1 MAPRTEPSLYK
12 VWQDKKDWQVS
23 WQTLPWDI
31 QNSSI
36 STFALIV
43 LLPSSL
49 ILPSHLY
56 VSLSTCLSRFILSA
70 SQQVPTSTPNSLAFS
85 KAALCSF
92 RAGGE
97 ACFERRAKT
106 GALNVNIYSLP
117 AETLLI
123 THDLTWSSIEEPLL
137 SIEGTCTIRQEEL
150 GPSCHMVAFNRTHL
164 MQKVK
169 IYSSVSFPQQSFW
182 LVIEGKAL
190 VFLLNCISVVSLT
203 SDFNQW
209 KY

>member
-1 MAPRTEPSLYK
+1 MS
-12 VWQDKKDWQVS
+12 
-23 WQTLPWDI
+23 
-31 QNSSI
+31 
-36 STFALIV
+36 
-43 LLPSSL
+43 
-49 ILPSHLY
+49 
-56 VSLSTCLSRFILSA
+56 VSLPVCLALFSLPLSRCPHQPPTVWLSA
-70 SQQVPTSTPNSLAFS
+70 RQPCVHLELVVRLDS
-85 KAALCSF
+85 
-92 RAGGE
+92 
-97 ACFERRAKT
+97 RRAKT

-150 GPSCHMVAFNRTHL
+150 ASSCHMVAFNRTQL

-190 VFLLNCISVVSLT
+190 VFLLNCISVVCLT